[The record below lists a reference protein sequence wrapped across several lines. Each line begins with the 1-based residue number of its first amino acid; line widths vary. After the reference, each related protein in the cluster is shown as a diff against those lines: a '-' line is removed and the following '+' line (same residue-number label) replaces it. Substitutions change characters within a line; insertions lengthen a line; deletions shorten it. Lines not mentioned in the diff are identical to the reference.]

1 MLSESERKKAVEL
14 LLTAEAER
22 KPILQLSKT
31 RPHMALIWEIQMK
44 NRTFISVLFIASVLA
59 GSGLVLGHHGTGIS
73 YDLTIPPITAK
84 AVVTEFKWANPHI
97 GIYVDITD
105 DKGNVENWS
114 IEGNSPYNWARMG
127 WNRKT
132 LKPGDQITITFYRSK
147 VPGVHA
153 GVIAKA
159 VLPDGTEVL
168 RFQRDTPTAG
178 DGVR

>member
-1 MLSESERKKAVEL
+1 MKKTICAAIVL
-14 LLTAEAER
+14 VAGIVAFSG
-22 KPILQLSKT
+22 P
-31 RPHMALIWEIQMK
+31 AL
-44 NRTFISVLFIASVLA
+44 A
-59 GSGLVLGHHGTGIS
+59 HHGTGIS
-73 YDLTIPPITAK
+73 YDLTIAPITTK

-97 GIYVDITD
+97 GIYVDIKD
-105 DKGNVENWS
+105 DTGHVENWS

-132 LKPGDQITITFYRSK
+132 LQVGQEITLTFYRSK

-168 RFQRDTPTAG
+168 RFQRDTPTQG

>member
-1 MLSESERKKAVEL
+1 MRNKLITPV
-14 LLTAEAER
+14 
-22 KPILQLSKT
+22 ILVSCLV
-31 RPHMALIWEIQMK
+31 I
-44 NRTFISVLFIASVLA
+44 V
-59 GSGLVLGHHGTGIS
+59 SGRMFAHHGTGIS

-84 AVVTEFKWANPHI
+84 ATVTEFKWANPHI
-97 GIYVDITD
+97 GIYVDIKD
-105 DKGNVENWS
+105 DKGDVENWS

-132 LKPGDQITITFYRSK
+132 LKPGDEITITFYRSK
-147 VPGVHA
+147 VPGVHG

-159 VLPDGTEVL
+159 ILSDGTEVL

>member
-1 MLSESERKKAVEL
+1 MKRRMFAAVVMISG
-14 LLTAEAER
+14 
-22 KPILQLSKT
+22 ILAVS
-31 RPHMALIWEIQMK
+31 
-44 NRTFISVLFIASVLA
+44 
-59 GSGLVLGHHGTGIS
+59 GSIFAHHGTGIS
-73 YDLTIPPITAK
+73 YDLTVAPITTK
-84 AVVTEFKWANPHI
+84 AVITEFKWANPHI
-97 GIYVDITD
+97 GIYVDIKD
-105 DKGNVENWS
+105 ENGHVENWS

-132 LKPGDQITITFYRSK
+132 LKVGDEITLTFYRSK

-168 RFQRDTPTAG
+168 RFQRDTPTQG

>member
-1 MLSESERKKAVEL
+1 
-14 LLTAEAER
+14 
-22 KPILQLSKT
+22 
-31 RPHMALIWEIQMK
+31 MK
-44 NRTFISVLFIASVLA
+44 NLTCAAIALFIGVAGLCVPMLA
-59 GSGLVLGHHGTGIS
+59 HHGTGIS
-73 YDLTIPPITAK
+73 YDLTVPPITAK

-97 GIYVDITD
+97 GIYVDIKD
-105 DKGNVENWS
+105 ENGRVENWS

-132 LKPGDQITITFYRSK
+132 LQVGQEIILTFYRSK

-168 RFQRDTPTAG
+168 RFQRDTPTPG

>member
-1 MLSESERKKAVEL
+1 
-14 LLTAEAER
+14 
-22 KPILQLSKT
+22 
-31 RPHMALIWEIQMK
+31 MK
-44 NRTFISVLFIASVLA
+44 NRKLISVMFIGTLFA
-59 GSGLVLGHHGTGIS
+59 GSGLALGHHGTGIS
-73 YDLTIPPITAK
+73 YDLTVAPITAK

-132 LKPGDQITITFYRSK
+132 LKPGDQITITFYPSK
-147 VPGVHA
+147 IPGTHA

-168 RFQRDTPTAG
+168 RFQRDTPTTG

>member
-1 MLSESERKKAVEL
+1 MRDK
-14 LLTAEAER
+14 LLTSVVVVAG
-22 KPILQLSKT
+22 L
-31 RPHMALIWEIQMK
+31 LIVSAPM
-44 NRTFISVLFIASVLA
+44 FA
-59 GSGLVLGHHGTGIS
+59 HHGTGIS
-73 YDLTIPPITAK
+73 YDLTKVPVTAK
-84 AVVTEFKWANPHI
+84 ATVTEYKWANPHI
-97 GIYVDITD
+97 QIFVDIKD
-105 DKGNVENWS
+105 DKGKVENWS

-132 LKPGDQITITFYRSK
+132 LKPGDEITITFYRSK
-147 VPGVHA
+147 VPSVNA

>member
-1 MLSESERKKAVEL
+1 MGD
-14 LLTAEAER
+14 
-22 KPILQLSKT
+22 IL
-31 RPHMALIWEIQMK
+31 MK
-44 NRTFISVLFIASVLA
+44 NTICAAIALA
-59 GSGLVLGHHGTGIS
+59 AGIVAFSGLVFAHHGTGIS
-73 YDLTIPPITAK
+73 YDLTVAPITAK

-97 GIYVDITD
+97 GIYVDIKD
-105 DKGNVENWS
+105 ENGHVENWS

-132 LKPGDQITITFYRSK
+132 LQVGQEIILTFYRSK

-168 RFQRDTPTAG
+168 RFQRDTPTQG

>member
-1 MLSESERKKAVEL
+1 
-14 LLTAEAER
+14 
-22 KPILQLSKT
+22 
-31 RPHMALIWEIQMK
+31 MK
-44 NRTFISVLFIASVLA
+44 NLTCAAIALVIGVAGLCVPMLA
-59 GSGLVLGHHGTGIS
+59 HHGTGIS
-73 YDLTIPPITAK
+73 YDLTVPPITAK

-97 GIYVDITD
+97 GIYVDIKD
-105 DKGNVENWS
+105 ENGHVENWS

-132 LKPGDQITITFYRSK
+132 LQVGQEIILTFYRSK

-168 RFQRDTPTAG
+168 RFQRDTPTPG

>member
-1 MLSESERKKAVEL
+1 MKKRLFTAV
-14 LLTAEAER
+14 ASIVG
-22 KPILQLSKT
+22 ILAVSGST
-31 RPHMALIWEIQMK
+31 
-44 NRTFISVLFIASVLA
+44 LA
-59 GSGLVLGHHGTGIS
+59 HHGTGIS
-73 YDLTIPPITAK
+73 YDLTVRPVTAR
-84 AVVTEFKWANPHI
+84 ATVTEFKWANPHI
-97 GIYVDITD
+97 GIYVDIKD
-105 DKGNVENWS
+105 DTGHIENWS

-132 LKPGDQITITFYRSK
+132 LKVGDEITLTFYRSK

-168 RFQRDTPTAG
+168 RFQRDEPTAG